1 MELFLVLFRQL
12 IVMMLF
18 MVVGYFLYKG
28 KKVTAETNS
37 ALSNLLLFAILPC
50 AIVNSFLTERT
61 AEKMTGLGHSFL
73 LAVVALA
80 VSICISLF
88 VYKKQPAEQFGVAF
102 SNVGF
107 MGIPIITAAIGA
119 EAVFYV
125 ASFVAL
131 LNVLQ
136 QTFGVVLMSGD
147 LKAVKPKK
155 LLTIPVLIAM
165 VLGILLFVTRF
176 PVPQVVRS
184 AVASLAAVNGPL
196 AMVILGVFFAQ
207 VDIKEIFTTK
217 RYYHISVMRL
227 IIIPVITGL
236 ILWPLPGTPLIK
248 LVALTA
254 AAAPIGS
261 NVSIFAKMYGQ
272 DYKSATQE
280 VCQSTIFAVITMPA
294 VVTLFSLL
302 YGYAR

>member
-1 MELFLVLFRQL
+1 MEMFFVLFRQL

-18 MVVGYFLYKG
+18 MVVGYLLFKA
-28 KKVTAETNS
+28 KKITAETNA

-50 AIVNSFLTERT
+50 AVVNSFLTERT
-61 AEKMTGLGHSFL
+61 AEKMAGFGHSFL
-73 LAVVALA
+73 LSVVALA
-80 VSICISLF
+80 VSIGISLF
-88 VYKKQPAEQFGVAF
+88 VYKRQPAEQFGVAF

-107 MGIPIITAAIGA
+107 MGIPIITAVIGA

-125 ASFVAL
+125 ASIVAL
-131 LNVLQ
+131 VNVLQ
-136 QTFGVVLMSGD
+136 QTLGVVLMTGD
-147 LKAVKPKK
+147 MKAVRPKK
-155 LLTIPVLIAM
+155 LLTIPVIIAM
-165 VLGILLFVTRF
+165 ILGILLFVTKC
-176 PVPQVVRS
+176 PVPQVVRT
-184 AVASLAAVNGPL
+184 AVSSLAAVNGPL

-207 VDIKEIFTTK
+207 VDIKEIFTIK

-236 ILWPLPGTPLIK
+236 IMWPLPGSPLVK
-248 LVALTA
+248 LVVLIA

-280 VCQSTIFAVITMPA
+280 VCLSTVFALISMPV

-302 YGYAR
+302 YGYAG